1 MEDKSR
7 QRDRSHVSFDTPGSH
22 AGDEAEA
29 RTGTR
34 SRSPLKFRGINIV
47 SVLVSVAA
55 ILALILHVVEP
66 TWKIDSI
73 AIALLVVAALPWLGE
88 SLESIDL
95 PGGGGV
101 RYRTR
106 LENVEVKAAH
116 VEGQVAE
123 LREIFPLLLPGNL
136 LVHLKNLAAHK
147 TKPYWGNEPFKD
159 QLRALRGMQLIELLP
174 QRTSEGKGIGSIPN
188 GEFDLADWVRLT
200 GDGHKW
206 LARADEIEKQQARL
220 PQ

>member
-1 MEDKSR
+1 MSSDTSMSR
-7 QRDRSHVSFDTPGSH
+7 PD
-22 AGDEAEA
+22 DEAEA
-29 RTGTR
+29 PSGTR
-34 SRSPLKFRGINIV
+34 STPQLRFRGISFV

-55 ILALILHVVEP
+55 IAALVLHVAEP

-88 SLESIDL
+88 ILESIDL

-106 LENVEVKAAH
+106 LEDVEAKAAN

-136 LVHLKNLAAHK
+136 LVHLKNLAAK
-147 TKPYWGNEPFKD
+147 RTKPYWGNDPFKD
-159 QLRALRGMQLIELLP
+159 QLRALRGMGLIELLP
-174 QRTSEGKGIGSIPN
+174 ERTVERKGIGSIPN

-206 LARADEIEKQQARL
+206 LARADELEQQQARL
-220 PQ
+220 PK